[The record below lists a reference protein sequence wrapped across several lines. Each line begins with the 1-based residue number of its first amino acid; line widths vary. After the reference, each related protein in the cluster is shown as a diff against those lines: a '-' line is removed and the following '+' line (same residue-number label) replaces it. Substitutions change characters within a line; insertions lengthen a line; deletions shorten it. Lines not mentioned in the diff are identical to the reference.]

1 VEHFLLLHRVEVGV
15 DKIRSVCFPLP
26 FVPSHRGGEIFGGPL
41 KMLEKNSQIK
51 PCKILKEKVIILN
64 FYKFVDVF
72 FRMDELF

>member
-41 KMLEKNSQIK
+41 KMLEK
-51 PCKILKEKVIILN
+51 KVPQQNL
-64 FYKFVDVF
+64 
-72 FRMDELF
+72 